1 MLLPQGLG
9 DAKDKIL
16 CKTVKYET
24 GRLRRETKLASRT
37 KRKPEVN
44 KETSDNFVFINTR
57 DQVLEFR

>member
-9 DAKDKIL
+9 DAKDKTP
-16 CKTVKYET
+16 CKTVMNET